1 MKERLFTPRYAMLLL
16 ALLIAAVLAA
26 FAASRVASGGAV
38 DDDSADAG
46 FLRDMRVHH
55 DQAVEMA
62 LLIRDRTEDPLLHA
76 LATDIMLTQQAQVG
90 TMGGWLQIWDL
101 PQTGGE
107 PAMTWM
113 GHPTEGRM
121 PGMASTEEVRQL
133 RELPLAEAEVQFL
146 RLMIRHHAAG
156 VTMAEACLE
165 RCDEEVVTTLAGKII
180 NGQQFEID
188 AMQSMLAER
197 GQEPEPITPAVE
209 ATPHDHA

>member
-1 MKERLFTPRYAMLLL
+1 MKERLFTPRYAMLLVG
-16 ALLIAAVLAA
+16 LLVAAVLAA

-46 FLRDMRVHH
+46 FLRDMSVHH

-62 LLIRDRTEDPLLHA
+62 LIIRDRTEDPQLHA

-90 TMGGWLQIWDL
+90 AMSGWLQIWDL
-101 PQTGGE
+101 PQTGAE

-121 PGMASTEEVRQL
+121 PGMASAEDVRQL
-133 RELPLAEAEVQFL
+133 RDLPLAEAEVLFL

-156 VTMAEACLE
+156 VEMAEACLD
-165 RCDEEVVTTLAGKII
+165 RCDEDVVTSLSEKII
-180 NGQQFEID
+180 DGQQFEID

-197 GQEPEPITPAVE
+197 GQEPEPVTPIAE
-209 ATPHDHA
+209 ATPQDHE